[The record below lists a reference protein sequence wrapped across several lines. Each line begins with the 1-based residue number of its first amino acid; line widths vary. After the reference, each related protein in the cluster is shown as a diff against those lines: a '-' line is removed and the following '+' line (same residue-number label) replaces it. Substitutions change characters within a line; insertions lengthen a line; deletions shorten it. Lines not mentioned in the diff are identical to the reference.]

1 MVFKKWQKPIRKKKV
16 EEVKEVIIEEET
28 PVSTVVE
35 KEIITPEEP
44 KDVNVPEWFVIGSI
58 WDSPVVKAK
67 GRIKFEAQVAPMP
80 MFKLPADI
88 RQYLINNGF
97 TSDVYKKDKEWL
109 EKHNADMKMIE
120 KLKNFLTERL

>member
-1 MVFKKWQKPIRKKKV
+1 MVFKKWQKPIKKKKV

-44 KDVNVPEWFVIGSI
+44 KEVNVSEWFVIGSI

>member
-35 KEIITPEEP
+35 KEIITSEEP
-44 KDVNVPEWFVIGSI
+44 KEVNVPEWFVIGSI

>member
-1 MVFKKWQKPIRKKKV
+1 MVFKKWQKPIKKKKV

-35 KEIITPEEP
+35 KEIITAEEP
-44 KDVNVPEWFVIGSI
+44 KEVNVPEWFVIGSI